1 MVEDVNVV
9 STEGQQDQ
17 DEFLTVKNLVTEF
30 FTSKG
35 TVHAIDDVS
44 FSIKRGEIYGLVGE
58 SGSGK
63 SVTASSILDIV
74 PDPPGRIMSG
84 NIIIGG
90 IDILADLKDLA
101 EIVSREKNKV
111 KIKRR
116 KRAIKKHNAL
126 MNNIRGRMV
135 SIIFQEPG
143 LALNP
148 VLKLGDQL
156 RETIMTHSII
166 EMGDAIVRRF
176 DFKEEEVASGL
187 ENIRKISK
195 SKELR
200 AASRDLCRKYGVPE
214 FSEIV
219 YESIENG
226 VKSDF
231 LLREIL
237 DLIIEKNEKVDIDA
251 IELVRDYYLSKQVS
265 WNHRAESYRLSGE
278 KDTDH
283 DDTDNSL
290 ERFSGGGFFDLMQ
303 LRMKLFKSKY
313 KRPFMDMAKA
323 RALEML
329 ELVNIP
335 EPERIFDSYPHELS
349 GGMQQRVM
357 VAIALATNPKL
368 LIADEPTTALDVTT
382 QAQIL
387 DLIKAMRQVIGSS
400 ILFITHDLAVIAEMC
415 DRVGVMY
422 AGNIVEEA
430 PVKGVFHNP
439 KHPYTIG
446 LLKSIPK
453 NVSSE
458 NRPGKL
464 EAIPGSIP
472 NLIRPPPGCRFH
484 TRCQFAMEICR
495 EKKPKLEEVEKNHKV
510 ACFLFSEESV
520 N

>member
-1 MVEDVNVV
+1 MVENVNVV
-9 STEGQQDQ
+9 GTEGEK
-17 DEFLTVKNLVTEF
+17 DEFLTVKDLVTEF

-35 TVHAIDDVS
+35 TVHAIDSVS

-74 PDPPGRIMSG
+74 PDPPGRIISG
-84 NIIIGG
+84 NIVIGG

-101 EIVSREKNKV
+101 EIVSNDKKKV
-111 KIKRR
+111 KIRRR
-116 KRAIKKHNAL
+116 KRAIKKHNVL
-126 MNNIRGRMV
+126 MNNIRGRLV

-148 VLKLGDQL
+148 VLRLGDQL

-166 EMGDAIVRRF
+166 EMGDSIVRRF
-176 DFKEEEVASGL
+176 DFQKEEVAA
-187 ENIRKISK
+187 EMEKVRKISK
-195 SKELR
+195 EKELR

-214 FSEIV
+214 FAEIV
-219 YESIENG
+219 YESIVTG
-226 VKSDF
+226 IRGDF

-237 DLIIEKNEKVDIDA
+237 DLIIAKNEKVDIDA
-251 IELVRDYYLSKQVS
+251 IELVRDYYLSKQAK
-265 WNHRAESYRLSGE
+265 WDNRAEKYMLTGE
-278 KDTDH
+278 KATEHTDGGE
-283 DDTDNSL
+283 SR
-290 ERFSGGGFFDLMQ
+290 ERSIGGGPFDLMQ
-303 LRMKLFKSKY
+303 LRMKLFKSRY
-313 KRPFMDMAKA
+313 KKPFMDMAKA

-387 DLIKAMRQVIGSS
+387 DLIKAMRQVTGTS

-430 PVKGVFHNP
+430 PVKEVFQNP

-453 NVSSE
+453 NISSE

-472 NLIRPPPGCRFH
+472 NLIKPPTGCRFH
-484 TRCQFAMEICR
+484 TRCQFSMKICG
-495 EKKPKLEEVEKNHKV
+495 EKKPKLEEVDKNHKV
-510 ACFLFSEESV
+510 ACFLFTEESEK
-520 N
+520 